1 MGPWTN
7 LSKLK
12 REEWSASGLGVSGAG
27 LGQVGVICGGGG
39 EIDKSDVGPSPVPT
53 GARTSHVFVFHSRT
67 KYKHD
72 SLAAL

>member
-1 MGPWTN
+1 M
-7 LSKLK
+7 SKLK
-12 REEWSASGLGVSGAG
+12 REDWSASGLGVSGAG

-39 EIDKSDVGPSPVPT
+39 EIDKSDVGPSL
-53 GARTSHVFVFHSRT
+53 GARASHVFVFHSRT